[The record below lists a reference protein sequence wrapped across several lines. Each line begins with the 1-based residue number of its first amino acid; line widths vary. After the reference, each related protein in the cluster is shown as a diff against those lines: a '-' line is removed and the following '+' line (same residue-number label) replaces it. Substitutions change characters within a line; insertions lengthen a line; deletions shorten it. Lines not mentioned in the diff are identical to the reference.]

1 MRTLVNSIV
10 RAWTGNSL
18 LPDCV
23 PDRFYELAAF
33 ARRVAPTVVVIV
45 LNLFR

>member
-10 RAWTGNSL
+10 RTWTGKTL

-23 PDRFYELAAF
+23 PDCFYELVAF
-33 ARRVAPTVVVIV
+33 ARRASPTVVVIV